1 MGETNSWRE
10 LLREITEEP
19 HEKHRIC
26 QELSIQPITLTR
38 WINGDT
44 DPRPQNL
51 YHLLSTIPQYREQLI
66 DLLQLDERFVDFSF
80 ERLDKEAHEIP
91 VDFYINLLKN
101 RATMLDSARYKG
113 LGRVILQQAISQL
126 DPEKLGMSVSIVR
139 CMPKS
144 RSEQKI
150 HSLRESIGI
159 GNPPW
164 GRDRELNAM
173 FLGAESLCGYVV
185 TTGEE
190 QINQDVQHGDSL
202 IPAHKTPE
210 EKSAAVY
217 PIVHEGKIAGA
228 LLISSTQLNYFVAEA
243 RLNLMK
249 TFANLIALIF
259 EPYEF
264 YDSFDIQLAPMPD
277 QQQQAPYFANYR
289 QRVLDLLSQSRG
301 TEHEMS
307 SSEAEDEVWRRLEE
321 ELLSL

>member
-1 MGETNSWRE
+1 MGDTENWRT
-10 LLREITEEP
+10 LLQEITEDP
-19 HEKHRIC
+19 REKHRIC

-38 WINGDT
+38 WINGNT

-51 YHLLSTIPQYREQLI
+51 YHLLSTLPQYRDQLI

-91 VDFYINLLKN
+91 VDFYINLLIN
-101 RATMLDSARYKG
+101 RATMLEHARFKG
-113 LGRVILQQAISQL
+113 TGRAILHQAISQL

-144 RSEQKI
+144 RKDQKI
-150 HSLRESIGI
+150 HSLRESIGV

-217 PIVHEGKIAGA
+217 PIVHEGKIAGT
-228 LLISSTQLNYFVAEA
+228 LLISSTQSNYFAAEA

-249 TFANLIALIF
+249 NFANLVALIF
-259 EPYEF
+259 EQDEF
-264 YDSFDIQLAPMPD
+264 YDPPDIQLLPMPD
-277 QQQQAPYFANYR
+277 QQQQAPFFANYR
-289 QRVLDLLSQSRG
+289 QRVLELLAQTRG
-301 TEHEMS
+301 TEQEMT
-307 SSEAEDEVWRRLEE
+307 SSEAEDEIWRRLEE
-321 ELLSL
+321 ELLNL

>member
-1 MGETNSWRE
+1 MEDTESWRA
-10 LLREITEEP
+10 LLQEITEDP
-19 HEKHRIC
+19 REKHRIC
-26 QELSIQPITLTR
+26 QELNIQPITLTR
-38 WINGDT
+38 WINGNT

-51 YHLLSTIPQYREQLI
+51 YHLLSTLPQYRDQLI

-101 RATMLDSARYKG
+101 RAIMLEHARFKG
-113 LGRVILQQAISQL
+113 SGRAILQQAISQL
-126 DPEKLGMSVSIVR
+126 DPERLGMSVSIVR

-144 RSEQKI
+144 RKDQKI
-150 HSLRESIGI
+150 HSLRESIGV

-217 PIVHEGKIAGA
+217 PIVHEGKIAGT
-228 LLISSTQLNYFVAEA
+228 LLISSTQLNYFAAEA

-249 TFANLIALIF
+249 NFANLVALIF
-259 EPYEF
+259 EPDEF
-264 YDSFDIQLAPMPD
+264 YDSFDIHLLPMPD

-289 QRVLDLLSQSRG
+289 QRVLDLLAQRRG
-301 TEHEMS
+301 TEQEMT
-307 SSEAEDEVWRRLEE
+307 SSEAEDEIWRRLEE
-321 ELLSL
+321 ELLNL